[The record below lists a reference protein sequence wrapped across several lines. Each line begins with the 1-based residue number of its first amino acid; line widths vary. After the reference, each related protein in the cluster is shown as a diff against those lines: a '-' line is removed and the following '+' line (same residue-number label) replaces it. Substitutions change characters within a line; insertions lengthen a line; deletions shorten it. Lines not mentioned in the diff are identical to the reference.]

1 MFLNDNYASFLLVIK
16 QTFGKTSESL
26 KIFWKWLSLNF
37 FLLTISF
44 LTAKF
49 DKCSLIYAR
58 IYFISPKSV
67 LKNTWKFF
75 NTKFQPQSKKKPSNR
90 LPRRKNFSTFLQLS
104 CSNSLLKESE
114 RPYSHQKCGKKKDD
128 SRRLGRVTIKKKIA
142 KKNHLQNTWIQR

>member
-1 MFLNDNYASFLLVIK
+1 MANAWGKYYTMFLNDNYASFLLVIK

-75 NTKFQPQSKKKPSNR
+75 NTKFQPQSKKNR
-90 LPRRKNFSTFLQLS
+90 KIGYQEGKILVLFCNLAAPIRCWRRVRGLTATKNA
-104 CSNSLLKESE
+104 E
-114 RPYSHQKCGKKKDD
+114 KKK
-128 SRRLGRVTIKKKIA
+128 TIQGVLVE
-142 KKNHLQNTWIQR
+142 LQ